1 MKEKVLKALLN
12 LGFQLE
18 QSEIGYM
25 FDYEGMHYLYMPND
39 SDEAF
44 LSISIP
50 MFYHHNEDNTA
61 VCCILAESLNS
72 ELKYLKVY
80 TLGDSLW
87 LFYERYVFDDDD
99 LEQLIPHMILS
110 LDGGLKLARKRAD
123 KIEADFA
130 NDDEKDDTV
139 EVETNDIEVVDDN
152 EN

>member
-1 MKEKVLKALLN
+1 MKEKVLEALVN

-39 SDEAF
+39 SDESF

-50 MFYHHNEDNTA
+50 MFYHHDEDNTA
-61 VCCILAESLNS
+61 VCCILTEFLNS

-80 TLGDSLW
+80 TMADSLW
-87 LFYERYVFDDDD
+87 LFYERYLFDDDN
-99 LEQLIPHMILS
+99 LEQIIPHMILS
-110 LDGGLKLARKRAD
+110 LDEGLKLARKKAD

-130 NDDEKDDTV
+130 SSDDE
-139 EVETNDIEVVDDN
+139 EVETCDIEVVDDDDN
-152 EN
+152 

>member
-1 MKEKVLKALLN
+1 MKEKVLETLVN

-39 SDEAF
+39 GDEAF

-50 MFYHHNEDNTA
+50 MFYHHDEDNTA
-61 VCCILAESLNS
+61 VCCVLTECLNS

-80 TLGDSLW
+80 TMADSLW
-87 LFYERYVFDDDD
+87 LFYERNLFDNDD
-99 LEQLIPHMILS
+99 LEMIIPHMILS
-110 LDGGLKLARKRAD
+110 LDEGLKLARKRLD

-130 NDDEKDDTV
+130 SNDDDAV
-139 EVETNDIEVVDDN
+139 EVDTNDIEVAGDN
-152 EN
+152 DN